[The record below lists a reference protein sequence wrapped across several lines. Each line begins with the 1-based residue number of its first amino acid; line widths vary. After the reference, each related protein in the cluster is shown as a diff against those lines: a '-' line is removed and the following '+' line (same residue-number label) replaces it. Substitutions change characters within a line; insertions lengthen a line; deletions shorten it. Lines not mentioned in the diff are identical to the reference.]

1 MSMGTTT
8 SDLKN
13 PATWLKIGLECQRQE
28 SKIELFIT
36 FTNTTAVAHDFSF
49 SNQTHKA
56 ELLGLHISTL
66 TGQRVI
72 PTHNL
77 VIKPSK
83 LITGAIILKAGTSFP
98 YTLTGELTNYGVE
111 FPGAIFE
118 LTSGETYQLQFRYAG
133 QKSNIITFLC

>member
-1 MSMGTTT
+1 MGTMT
-8 SDLKN
+8 SDLNN

-66 TGQRVI
+66 TGKRVI

-83 LITGAIILKAGTSFP
+83 LITGAIILKAGASFP
-98 YTLTGELTNYGVE
+98 YTLTGELTNYGIE

-118 LTSGETYQLQFRYAG
+118 LTTGETYQLQFRYAG

>member
-1 MSMGTTT
+1 MGTTI

-56 ELLGLHISTL
+56 ELLGLHVSTL
-66 TGQRVI
+66 TGQRII
-72 PTHNL
+72 PVHNL
-77 VIKPSK
+77 LIKLSK
-83 LITGAIILKAGTSFP
+83 PMAGSDILKAGAYFTHILIGR
-98 YTLTGELTNYGVE
+98 LTEYGIE

-118 LTSGETYQLQFRYAG
+118 LVIGETYQLQFRYAG
-133 QKSNIITFLC
+133 RNSNIITLLR